1 MVIRM
6 LMRECPVCGKLHKQG
21 EPCPYAKRRN
31 EEYDR
36 EHRNRERSAFYH
48 SLSWKTVQA
57 IVKAACHGLD
67 MYEMDVNHH
76 LVKGRIV
83 HHIIPLA
90 EAPDKALTLTNLV
103 YVSDKTHR
111 MIHDAYDKDAESKAR
126 MQRKLFELSKKI
138 FGGRG

>member
-1 MVIRM
+1 M
-6 LMRECPVCGKLHKQG
+6 
-21 EPCPYAKRRN
+21 
-31 EEYDR
+31 
-36 EHRNRERSAFYH
+36 RSAGMKNMTANIETANEVH
-48 SLSWKTVQA
+48 STIRFPGRLCRQ